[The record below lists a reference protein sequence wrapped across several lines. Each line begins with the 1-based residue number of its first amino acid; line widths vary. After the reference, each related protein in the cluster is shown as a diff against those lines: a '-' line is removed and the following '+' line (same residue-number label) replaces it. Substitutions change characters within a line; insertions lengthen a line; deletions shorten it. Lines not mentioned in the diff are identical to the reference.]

1 MMSYI
6 VGFFFFYNIYTYSSL
21 VLYDTEQWEGKMHFN
36 KTQSSLRGE
45 GIEIKSSQVSTIK
58 ALLITSEIGE
68 ANTWELSLLFKCVE
82 LKVEVET
89 INENSVY
96 FYNWIQELFLW
107 ISSSRMQKYSILL
120 PFFYINCY
128 NL

>member
-21 VLYDTEQWEGKMHFN
+21 VLYDTEQWESKMHFN

-58 ALLITSEIGE
+58 TLLITSEIGE

>member
-21 VLYDTEQWEGKMHFN
+21 VLYDTEQWESKMHFN

-45 GIEIKSSQVSTIK
+45 GIEIQSSQVSKFKT
-58 ALLITSEIGE
+58 LLITSEIGE

-96 FYNWIQELFLW
+96 F
-107 ISSSRMQKYSILL
+107 
-120 PFFYINCY
+120 
-128 NL
+128 